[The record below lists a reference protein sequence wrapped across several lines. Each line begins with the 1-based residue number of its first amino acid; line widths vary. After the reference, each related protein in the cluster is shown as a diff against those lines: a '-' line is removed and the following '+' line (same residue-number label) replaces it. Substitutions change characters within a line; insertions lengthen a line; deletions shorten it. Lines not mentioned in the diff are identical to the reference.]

1 MLLMNMELKTERL
14 VLRELAES
22 DAKDIKENANS
33 KGISK
38 YLVLMPYPYSLK
50 DAKEFINHA
59 LEASMERPRKEYNF
73 GITLHGEGKVI
84 GIISID
90 SISMVHETGNI
101 GYWLG
106 ENHHRKGYMT
116 EAFRKV
122 LDFSFNEL
130 ELRRIN
136 MRAFVENV
144 ASNKLISNMGFVY
157 EDTQIEALKDKATG
171 KLHDEHIYRLL
182 RKEYLAKKHG

>member
-1 MLLMNMELKTERL
+1 MLLMNMKLKTERL
-14 VLRELAES
+14 VLRELAKS

-73 GITLHGEGKVI
+73 GITLRGEGKVI

-90 SISMVHETGNI
+90 HMSMVHETGNI

-130 ELRRIN
+130 ELRQIN

-157 EDTQIEALKDKATG
+157 EGTRIEALKDKATG